1 MRRVWLV
8 FALTLTMSA
17 TAHAAVTQP
26 PEPVDPTPVDGDTYY
41 LVDQASGKQ
50 ASDGLV
56 TADRS
61 FSDLGQRWAM
71 TRAPDGDWRIS
82 NVGTSQCLTGAVT
95 LTRCD
100 AADAGQ
106 EWTFGYVTNGYSH
119 ITNVSSGRA
128 LDVSDTGRLV
138 AAVPSGAQ
146 SQLWEYRPAY
156 FKGNDSSLQEKTEAD
171 RVFANSV
178 SAPWWHDA
186 YLPGQDLVQ
195 IFKANGLNMIRVR
208 PASIN
213 TTVVHDGVSFPLTAA
228 PYNNYTLAPP
238 PASQVIPATANASSP
253 GGTSSGNHAQT
264 DWSAVDLAKRAKQLG
279 MAVNVTLFY
288 SGDNTSE
295 TPGNW
300 AGMTVD
306 QLAAIPGPMYDYVK
320 QEMELFRANGAW
332 PDLVSIG
339 NEVNNGMFNTTG
351 AGGLSP
357 SGTNCTPTAT
367 SGGTGTANCF
377 PRVQRAAMQAIA
389 DAATDTSNPAL
400 LGAPLPRPLTCIHID
415 GNPDLQTFFNGAV
428 NTNGIPLDVAC
439 ESYYPGWH
447 GPLTRAQQ
455 GWHACNTANCGAT
468 VQHVAEDDF
477 ASEANGLGLPIFTIE
492 DGVSSTTQGSPP
504 DPWYGVNPPGPNRV
518 LSRQGMIDLNKVE
531 ENIPHH
537 LSLGMEWWA
546 GEATNVPGGTAGARG
561 YWTTPGVGV
570 FDPSTTA
577 NSPADNATLPAMT
590 ALGGRLD
597 PTLAYRLVNAADGK
611 VLETPAAAT
620 TPGAA
625 LGTAPDTGITGPQ
638 QEWRF
643 FAQGADPEQNATTY
657 PTPMDHRGDGYF
669 QIANGNQTHGLNVLA
684 ASGAGVVQ
692 SPQTAAVT
700 AIAGTDA
707 GQEWDVLTAGNCGD
721 VPANCANPPQTGG
734 DYYVIVN
741 KATGLLL
748 ARTDAG
754 AIALQAPAAPSNGD
768 WIEPANQGQL
778 WRIAPARVTQ
788 ATIATTTAVVSSAAS
803 SFAGQPVTF
812 TATVAGGSPLAGD
825 TVTFKDGSAVLGAVT
840 LSDGQTVAS
849 LTTSALTAGVHTIT
863 AEFSGDALNEASSGR
878 VTQAVSAYVSQAGG
892 VSGTVPATLAL
903 TLAGPASF
911 GTFTPG
917 VDHVYEASTTA
928 DVVSTAGDA
937 TLTVSDPGHLVN
949 GTFALPQPLQVLG
962 VPKIYSAPVS
972 HDVVT
977 IGFRQP
983 IAATDA
989 LRTGTYSTTLT
1000 FTLSTTNP

>member
-1 MRRVWLV
+1 M
-8 FALTLTMSA
+8 TGSA
-17 TAHAAVTQP
+17 
-26 PEPVDPTPVDGDTYY
+26 
-41 LVDQASGKQ
+41 
-50 ASDGLV
+50 
-56 TADRS
+56 
-61 FSDLGQRWAM
+61 
-71 TRAPDGDWRIS
+71 
-82 NVGTSQCLTGAVT
+82 
-95 LTRCD
+95 
-100 AADAGQ
+100 
-106 EWTFGYVTNGYSH
+106 
-119 ITNVSSGRA
+119 IT
-128 LDVSDTGRLV
+128 
-138 AAVPSGAQ
+138 
-146 SQLWEYRPAY
+146 
-156 FKGNDSSLQEKTEAD
+156 
-171 RVFANSV
+171 
-178 SAPWWHDA
+178 
-186 YLPGQDLVQ
+186 
-195 IFKANGLNMIRVR
+195 
-208 PASIN
+208 
-213 TTVVHDGVSFPLTAA
+213 
-228 PYNNYTLAPP
+228 
-238 PASQVIPATANASSP
+238 
-253 GGTSSGNHAQT
+253 
-264 DWSAVDLAKRAKQLG
+264 
-279 MAVNVTLFY
+279 
-288 SGDNTSE
+288 
-295 TPGNW
+295 
-300 AGMTVD
+300 
-306 QLAAIPGPMYDYVK
+306 
-320 QEMELFRANGAW
+320 
-332 PDLVSIG
+332 
-339 NEVNNGMFNTTG
+339 
-351 AGGLSP
+351 GLSP
-357 SGTNCTPTAT
+357 AGTNCNPTGT

-377 PRVQRAAMQAIA
+377 PRIQQAAMQAIA

-415 GNPDLQTFFNGAV
+415 GNPDLQTFFSGAV
-428 NTNGIPLDVAC
+428 NANGISLDVAC

-447 GPLTRAQQ
+447 GPLTKAQQ
-455 GWHACNTANCGAT
+455 DWHRCNTPNCTATQHIAADSMAN
-468 VQHVAEDDF
+468 
-477 ASEANGLGLPIFTIE
+477 EANGLGLPIFTIE